1 MLAAPVS
8 IKVQKRL
15 DQEWIGNEQFS
26 QKKIWAWNKQDLKIL
41 STFMYKI
48 VKLVK
53 NSFNLSGLRQF
64 KKQ

>member
-26 QKKIWAWNKQDLKIL
+26 QKKIWAWNKQDLK
-41 STFMYKI
+41 TFMYKI

-53 NSFNLSGLRQF
+53 NSFNLSLRQKN

>member
-26 QKKIWAWNKQDLKIL
+26 QKKIWAWNKQDSKIL

-48 VKLVK
+48 CSQIGEK
-53 NSFNLSGLRQF
+53 QF
-64 KKQ
+64 